1 MIFETNESISVTL
14 LFLQT
19 TISTVAPVAQL
30 DRAPACGA
38 GGRRFESCRA
48 HHTVE
53 QIACFLFD
61 LCGVLYIAC
70 IQLISLLPLIFYERI
85 TSSRSSR

>member
-30 DRAPACGA
+30 D
-38 GGRRFESCRA
+38 
-48 HHTVE
+48 
-53 QIACFLFD
+53 
-61 LCGVLYIAC
+61 
-70 IQLISLLPLIFYERI
+70 
-85 TSSRSSR
+85 